1 MEAELMAA
9 FAQFGVAGL
18 IGWMWL
24 SERRST
30 GERERQIDET
40 HRRLM
45 DQEHDR
51 AALFGVV
58 RDATRAMA
66 AVEAGQRALASA
78 IERCGCGGR
87 EGDGPC
93 RGAA

>member
-24 SERRST
+24 SERRSNA
-30 GERERQIDET
+30 GRERQIDET

-45 DQEHDR
+45 DQEQDR

-58 RDATRAMA
+58 RDSARAMA
-66 AVEAGQRALASA
+66 SIESGQRALVAA
-78 IERCGCGGR
+78 VERLPCGGCSG
-87 EGDGPC
+87 EGSC